1 MVTRYFSLHII
12 LFVVAGFFSLAS
24 FAQQARPATPRVS
37 VSRSRILIG
46 EQTEL
51 TMKLEL
57 TSGQRFSSWP
67 NIPDILNHFEVL
79 NRGKLDSIR
88 SGENML
94 YTQSFTI
101 TSFDSGHWVIP
112 SFIFQVGK
120 SKLRSDSLVVD
131 VGTVVLKGDE
141 YNDIKDIIPVKE
153 PGFDWKKWL
162 PYIIGTILILAL
174 VTYWYMNR
182 KKKPLVVEKPVD
194 RSTAYE
200 HAMNELKKL
209 KSEQLPEKGEMKQY
223 YSRLYDIYR
232 IYLGRYSGVNML
244 QFTTDDILLKAKDI
258 ISSSSFSKMAEVLR
272 ISDAVKFAKYGSSV
286 QETNSSWDIINGVIE
301 DLNRQKS

>member
-12 LFVVAGFFSLAS
+12 LFVMAGFYSLAS
-24 FAQQARPATPRVS
+24 FAQQSNPATPRVS

-57 TSGQRFSSWP
+57 ASGQRFSSWP
-67 NIPDILNHFEVL
+67 KIPDSLNHFEVL
-79 NRGKLDSIR
+79 NRGPLDSLR
-88 SGENML
+88 SGGNMM
-94 YTQSFTI
+94 YTQRFTL

-112 SFIFQVGK
+112 SFVFQVGK

-141 YNDIKDIIPVKE
+141 YNDIKDIIPVEE

-162 PYIIGTILILAL
+162 PYIIGTVLILAL
-174 VTYWYMNR
+174 VSYWYMNR
-182 KKKPLVVEKPVD
+182 KKKPVLAETPVN

-200 HAMNELKKL
+200 QAMNDLKKL
-209 KSEQLPEKGEMKQY
+209 RSEQLPEKGEMKQY

-232 IYLGRYSGVNML
+232 IYLGRYSGINMM
-244 QFTTDDILLKAKDI
+244 QFTTDDILVKAKDVV
-258 ISSSSFSKMAEVLR
+258 STSSFSKMAEVLR

-286 QETNSSWDIINGVIE
+286 QETNNSWDIINGTIE
-301 DLNRQKS
+301 DLNRQKT